1 MVRKTRLGV
10 VLSLVLT
17 VILAAAWATRV
28 AAEEKP
34 WWPFPV
40 MEFSTGKAHVVDYV
54 PLQEKAAKKWNL
66 VALLP
71 HMKDQCW
78 LYANY
83 GLVSEARRL
92 GVKLTIF
99 DAGGYD
105 NLNRQLSQYDD
116 AMAMGADAILLGVIS
131 ETGMNKK
138 INEGKAKG
146 IINVTFQNP
155 VFEAPVDVAVQ
166 NDMQVMGWAAADA
179 VIDYFK
185 DKEKVRTVI
194 LPGPAGSGWA
204 EGTSQYF
211 RERCEAKVPGKFVI
225 LEEKYGDT
233 GKSVQLK
240 LVEDAFQSYDNIDLL
255 YGNTPMAE
263 VAVNVVEEAGMVGK
277 TYIMGSYESKDLV
290 PFIEQGKVLG
300 MGGEFN
306 VAIAQVAVDAAVRI
320 LEGKPTGYGKVL
332 TPLVSGITVVNVDKI
347 NIGWA
352 FAPPDYKPVYTV
364 D

>member
-1 MVRKTRLGV
+1 MLRIVRSAVFVGLV
-10 VLSLVLT
+10 VTAIVGAGL
-17 VILAAAWATRV
+17 LAEACAQD
-28 AAEEKP
+28 KP

-40 MEFSTGKAHVVDYV
+40 IDSKTGNVVDYV
-54 PLQEKAAKKWNL
+54 PLQEKVSKKWNI

-78 LYANY
+78 MYSNY
-83 GLVSEARRL
+83 GLVTEARRL

-131 ETGMNKK
+131 EAGMNKK

-155 VFEAPVDVAVQ
+155 IYEAAVDVAVQ
-166 NDMQVMGWAAADA
+166 NNMKIMGYAAADA
-179 VIDYFK
+179 VVEYFK

-194 LPGPAGSGWA
+194 FPGPAGSGWA
-204 EGTSQYF
+204 EEHAKYF
-211 RERCEAKVPGKFVI
+211 RERCEAKAPGKFVI

-240 LVEDAFQSYDNIDLL
+240 LVEDAFQAYDDIDLL
-255 YGNTPMAE
+255 FGNTPMSE

-277 TYIMGSYESKDLV
+277 TQIMASYESKDLV
-290 PFIEQGKVLG
+290 RFIKQGDVLG
-300 MGGEFN
+300 MVGEFN
-306 VAIAQVAVDAAVRI
+306 VAIAQVALDAAVRI
-320 LEGKPTGYGKVL
+320 VDGKPTGYGKVL
-332 TPLVSGITVVNVDKI
+332 TPLVTGITVTNVDKV

-352 FAPPDYKPVYTV
+352 FAPPNYNPVYTV